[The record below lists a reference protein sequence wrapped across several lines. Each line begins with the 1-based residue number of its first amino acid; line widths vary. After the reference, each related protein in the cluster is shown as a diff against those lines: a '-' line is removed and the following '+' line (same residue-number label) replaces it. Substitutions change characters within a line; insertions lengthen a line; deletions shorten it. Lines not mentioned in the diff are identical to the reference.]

1 MNGSMDELARILDRI
16 ANTSSRN
23 RKVKLLAVWLS
34 GQSDA
39 DLRRAVGFM
48 SGKPVSGVGEKKLSI
63 GRSILRDAALLATGI
78 DADLFRFCQSEV
90 GDTSETIGLLL
101 HGKTADSPLSLE
113 AAEACY
119 MRLFA
124 ARKAEDKAAI
134 LAEAIRRQ
142 NTLTTKYF
150 LKVIT
155 GSFRIGLQQKLVEEA
170 IAEACG
176 AAPLAVRAASNRVG
190 DLSEVAVCAR
200 QNLLHTLE
208 ARLFHP
214 MEFMLA
220 RPFDEVGELPA
231 VNEWF
236 VEDKFDGIRSQV
248 HFEHGKVTI
257 FTRGLEDT
265 TKAFPEI
272 VAAFARI
279 GSSGIVDGEVL
290 AWQNGRALNF
300 TVLQTRLA
308 RKKVSEKLIAE
319 VPVAFVGYDLLYR
332 DKQLL
337 LDLPIEARR
346 QRLEALFEGVSLPLL
361 ISAQRR
367 VDPAENIEESF
378 LEARGRGNE
387 GLLLKRAG
395 SLYESGRRSSNWLKV
410 KRPYA
415 SLDVVVTA
423 AEQGSGRRATMLS
436 DYTFAVRDGERFLNV
451 GKAYS
456 GLTDDE
462 IRELTKLFRT
472 IAKERYGRVTL
483 VEPQVVLEVAFDG
496 LQKSPRH
503 KSGFALRFP
512 RILRWR
518 KDKKA
523 EDADTLDQVK
533 GLYERSLAQ

>member
-1 MNGSMDELARILDRI
+1 MSGTMDQLARILDQI

-23 RKVKLLAVWLS
+23 RKVRLLAVWLVA
-34 GQSDA
+34 QSDA

-48 SGKPVSGVGEKKLSI
+48 SGQPVSGAAGKRLSI
-63 GRSILRDAALLATGI
+63 GGSILREAALLATGI
-78 DADLFRFCQSEV
+78 DADLFRFCQREV
-90 GDTSETIGLLL
+90 GDTSETISLLL
-101 HGKTADSPLSLE
+101 HGKTPDFPLSLE
-113 AAEACY
+113 AAESCY

-124 ARKAEDKAAI
+124 ARKVEDKVRI
-134 LAEAIRRQ
+134 LAEAIRLQ
-142 NTLTTKYF
+142 NSMTTKYF

-170 IAEACG
+170 IAESCG
-176 AAPLAVRAASNRVG
+176 VALVAVRAAANRAG
-190 DLSEVAVCAR
+190 DLPEVAVCAR
-200 QNLLHTLE
+200 RNLLHTLE

-220 RPFDEVGELPA
+220 RSFDDVGELPA
-231 VNEWF
+231 ATDWF

-248 HFEHGKVTI
+248 HFRNGKVSI
-257 FTRGLEDT
+257 FTRGLDDT
-265 TKAFPEI
+265 TKSFPEI
-272 VAAFARI
+272 VAAFA
-279 GSSGIVDGEVL
+279 GMSGSGIVDGELL
-290 AWQNGRALNF
+290 AWQNDRALNF

-308 RKKVSEKLIAE
+308 RKKVSEKLVAD

-332 DKQLL
+332 DDELL
-337 LDLPIEARR
+337 LDMPIEIRR
-346 QRLEALFEGVSLPLL
+346 QRLESLFEGKSLPLL

-367 VDPAENIEESF
+367 VDAAENIEASF

-423 AEQGSGRRATMLS
+423 AEQGTGRRATMLS

-456 GLTDDE
+456 GLTDEE
-462 IRELTKLFRT
+462 IRELTRIFRS
-472 IAKERYGRVTL
+472 IAKERFGRVTL

-523 EDADTLDQVK
+523 EDADTLEQVK